1 MATSSDLIVLRI
13 SQHFFVLFFRS
24 WSSLFRGVHSLEVL
38 MVDWNVRG
46 SERMNM
52 FDQRGGELHFHDY
65 FKECIG
71 VWAKLKETVA
81 REEGPVSWP
90 VFFGGL
96 DL

>member
-1 MATSSDLIVLRI
+1 MT
-13 SQHFFVLFFRS
+13 
-24 WSSLFRGVHSLEVL
+24 
-38 MVDWNVRG
+38 
-46 SERMNM
+46 M

-90 VFFGGL
+90 VFLGA
-96 DL
+96 